1 MVCRITARN
10 IVFDLRGCTTLKIG
24 KLSGHIPSITPLY
37 TSRLY
42 WVLIPDPLEI
52 GDVLCKM
59 LALSNGSGISNTPV
73 ATGGGN
79 SRELLIPDPQK
90 AF

>member
-1 MVCRITARN
+1 MFNFYFGGR
-10 IVFDLRGCTTLKIG
+10 
-24 KLSGHIPSITPLY
+24 LSSVTPLY
-37 TSRLY
+37 TSRLH
-42 WVLIPDPLEI
+42 WILIPDPLEI

-59 LALSNGSGISNTPV
+59 LALSNGSGISNTPI
-73 ATGGGN
+73 AMGGGN